1 MAKGKRH
8 GLILR
13 GETYGFR
20 YKDADGQWREKSCCT
35 ANIAEAKNYK
45 EEFERNL
52 RQGTLPTDK
61 AEWSVKQAA
70 TLWVEQHAAHLGPAK
85 SKRNEQS
92 LLNQL
97 ARRIGDVKLKAVTL
111 DTLKTYQV
119 RRSEEVGNRTVNLE
133 LRILVSVLKEA
144 NLWGKLK
151 HYHPLK
157 EKESEVGRAL
167 TAKQI
172 ARLEATAQTNPA
184 WTVVYFAEVLAINTG
199 MRSGEVKRLQLSDVI
214 LELRR
219 LRIRREGTKT
229 DSGARLIE
237 LNQAALE
244 AATRLYQRAEML
256 GASEPEH
263 YLLPADMS
271 RHTLGSDPLRG
282 RIGFDPTHH
291 QETFHT
297 AWRSLRKAAGLDGL
311 RFHDLRHSF
320 ISMMAERNVPLAV
333 VQSMVGH
340 ISPAITRLYT
350 HISTQSARAAV
361 ELLNQPAFVD
371 RFVDENGG
379 QKILAGKLLN

>member
-1 MAKGKRH
+1 
-8 GLILR
+8 
-13 GETYGFR
+13 
-20 YKDADGQWREKSCCT
+20 
-35 ANIAEAKNYK
+35 
-45 EEFERNL
+45 
-52 RQGTLPTDK
+52 
-61 AEWSVKQAA
+61 
-70 TLWVEQHAAHLGPAK
+70 
-85 SKRNEQS
+85 
-92 LLNQL
+92 
-97 ARRIGDVKLKAVTL
+97 
-111 DTLKTYQV
+111 
-119 RRSEEVGNRTVNLE
+119 
-133 LRILVSVLKEA
+133 
-144 NLWGKLK
+144 
-151 HYHPLK
+151 
-157 EKESEVGRAL
+157 
-167 TAKQI
+167 
-172 ARLEATAQTNPA
+172 
-184 WTVVYFAEVLAINTG
+184 
-199 MRSGEVKRLQLSDVI
+199 
-214 LELRR
+214 
-219 LRIRREGTKT
+219 
-229 DSGARLIE
+229 LIE

-271 RHTLGSDPLRG
+271 RHTRASDPLLG
-282 RIGFDPTHH
+282 RIGFDPTQH

-350 HISTQSARAAV
+350 HISTQAARAAV